1 MDAREHGGGA
11 ADGAGPRPLRSR
23 PAPRQE
29 CRLRP
34 DAGRPLTSTSP
45 VATAIATTSTV
56 TSTSFASST
65 VLQCFSGLAILSL
78 LWVVIGFS
86 LCFAPTD
93 LGLVGGLDYLALD
106 NVGWATSL
114 PNAPTIPGV
123 LFASFQNKFATITP
137 LLCTGAFAE
146 RFKFE
151 AYMLFL
157 VLWSFL
163 VYYPLCH
170 WVWGGGC
177 TRRPR
182 LDSWTSSAA
191 PKLLLRRASAQGSR
205 LSTECSTLRGA
216 S

>member
-1 MDAREHGGGA
+1 M
-11 ADGAGPRPLRSR
+11 
-23 PAPRQE
+23 
-29 CRLRP
+29 
-34 DAGRPLTSTSP
+34 
-45 VATAIATTSTV
+45 
-56 TSTSFASST
+56 
-65 VLQCFSGLAILSL
+65 
-78 LWVVIGFS
+78 
-86 LCFAPTD
+86 
-93 LGLVGGLDYLALD
+93 
-106 NVGWATSL
+106 
-114 PNAPTIPGV
+114 
-123 LFASFQNKFATITP
+123 LFAAFQGMFAAITP

-146 RFKFE
+146 RLKFE
-151 AYMLFL
+151 AFVAFILA
-157 VLWSFL
+157 WSVL